1 MKLNKYIYEKL
12 NEVANIAE
20 WSDISEEEVE
30 EWIVDWY
37 MDTFQ
42 EIGLGKEGT
51 AKARAPPMWLAG
63 PRWYDR
69 RAKKIK
75 EAKIEEAKI
84 EEAKVKKAEER
95 SYNLDEA

>member
-1 MKLNKYIYEKL
+1 MKLNKFIYEKL
-12 NEVANIAE
+12 DEIANMSD
-20 WSDISEEEVE
+20 WSDVSADEIE

-42 EIGLGKEGT
+42 EVGCDGGIP
-51 AKARAPPMWLAG
+51 KARSPPMWLAG
-63 PRWYDR
+63 SRWYDR

-84 EEAKVKKAEER
+84 EEGKVKKAEER
-95 SYNLDEA
+95 SYELDEV